1 MPAFNIIKHYP
12 TLAFNGLFK
21 PYYAVGLPKH
31 VQVEVTTFCNMDC
44 LSCGRRDIIEKP
56 HHMQFVELKEI
67 FDAIQPG
74 NINLSGLGEP
84 LLNPN
89 IFKMIAYCKSKG
101 AVVNFPTNLNV
112 SSKLIPRLVEAGPQQ
127 IKVSIDSATPETYR
141 KVRRA
146 NAFDKIQKNI
156 RLINILKKER
166 NLLYPEIRF
175 NFALQK
181 ANIHELPQVL
191 SLASELGVDTVY
203 IQDLNYFSIEDKK
216 SELCNIDKRYL
227 KAILGK
233 CVHMARKNSIKT
245 NLDNWQR
252 HFDLFHNKMLPK
264 EQFQPNSV
272 NCLFPWVSAFIDVHG
287 NVKPCP
293 VFVWEKD
300 SYSLGN
306 CIENTFKFIW
316 NGKKYRI
323 LRKSFKR
330 RDRECEICKRCV
342 PPSLMDMKLIFSK
355 MILRS

>member
-1 MPAFNIIKHYP
+1 M
-12 TLAFNGLFK
+12 AFNGFFK
-21 PYYAVGLPKH
+21 PYYAISLPKH
-31 VQVEVTTFCNMDC
+31 VQVEVTTFCNMNC

-56 HHMQFVELKEI
+56 YHMQFAELKKI
-67 FDAIQPG
+67 FDAIQPH

-84 LLNPN
+84 LLNPD

-112 SSKLIPRLVEAGPQQ
+112 SSKLIPKLVEAGPQQ

-141 KVRRA
+141 KVRKA
-146 NAFDKIQKNI
+146 NAFERIQKNI
-156 RLINILKKER
+156 HLINTLKQEY
-166 NLLYPEIRF
+166 NLQHPEIRF

-181 ANIHELPQVL
+181 ANIGELPQVL

-216 SELCNIDKRYL
+216 SALCNIDRRNL
-227 KAILGK
+227 RAMLGK
-233 CVHMARKNSIKT
+233 CALIARKNRIKT

-252 HFDLFHNKMLPK
+252 HFDLFYNKMLPQK
-264 EQFQPNSV
+264 KFQPNSI

-293 VFVWEKD
+293 VFVWEKG

-306 CIENTFKFIW
+306 CLENSFKVIW
-316 NGKKYRI
+316 NGQKYRI
-323 LRKSFKR
+323 LRQSFKR
-330 RDRECEICKRCV
+330 RDREFAICKRCV
-342 PPSLMDMKLIFSK
+342 PPSLLDMRLIFSK